1 MKNVK
6 PADLASLVGTE
17 LGVTDWMEID
27 QERVN
32 VFADVTEDRQFI
44 HVDPEKAKMT
54 PFGGPI
60 AHGFLTLSLLSHFAE
75 SAGFAIEGAQMGVN
89 YGFEKVRFLTPVK
102 VGQKIRGRYVLKSIE
117 EKRAGQYLFCYTVTV
132 EIDGEDKPALVAD
145 WLGMQFVM

>member
-1 MKNVK
+1 MKTINA
-6 PADLASLVGTE
+6 ADLPSLIGTE
-17 LGVTDWMEID
+17 LGLTDWMDID

-32 VFADVTEDRQFI
+32 VFADVTEDHQFI

-60 AHGFLTLSLLSHFAE
+60 AHGFLTLSLLSKFAG

-89 YGFEKVRFLTPVK
+89 YGFEKVRFLAPVK
-102 VGQKIRGRYVLKSIE
+102 VGQKIRARFMLKSFE
-117 EKRAGQYLFCYTVTV
+117 EKRAGQYLFTYGVSV

-145 WLGMQFVM
+145 WMGMQFTG